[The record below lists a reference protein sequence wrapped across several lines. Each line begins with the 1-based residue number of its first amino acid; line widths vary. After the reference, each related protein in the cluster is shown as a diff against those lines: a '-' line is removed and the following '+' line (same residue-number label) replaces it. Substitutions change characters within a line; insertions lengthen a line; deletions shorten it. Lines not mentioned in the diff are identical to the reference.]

1 MSTSCR
7 RPTAA
12 SPSPWWLHTPRPPPR
27 PPPTPPPTGAA
38 AAPRGLPIAGR
49 LVQPGLNRIAGPGR
63 RAPAQVE
70 PKVMEVLVCLAET
83 PGEVVSR
90 EALIDRVWKGG
101 FVSDDVLTR
110 SIGQ

>member
-1 MSTSCR
+1 MSFHS
-7 RPTAA
+7 
-12 SPSPWWLHTPRPPPR
+12 PPPGSPR
-27 PPPTPPPTGAA
+27 GSTGAP
-38 AAPRGLPIAGR
+38 AAPRDLLIAGR
-49 LVQPGLNRIAGPGR
+49 LVQPGLNRIAGPDR

-90 EALIDRVWKGG
+90 EALIDKVWKGG

-110 SIGQ
+110 SIGQLRRL